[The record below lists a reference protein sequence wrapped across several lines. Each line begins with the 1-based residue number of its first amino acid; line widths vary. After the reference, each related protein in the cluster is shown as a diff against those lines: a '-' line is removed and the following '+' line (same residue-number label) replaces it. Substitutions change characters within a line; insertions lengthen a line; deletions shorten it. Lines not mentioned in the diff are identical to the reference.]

1 MRPRTRMMKPVLV
14 IENDRA
20 AMERTLRQRAGEL
33 AIAIARRL
41 LQRLPASAATAA
53 LLETVT
59 STIAELP
66 VDERHRLAA
75 GGGAVDVITAEQLD
89 ERQQTICRDLF
100 GQAFGAAPKLT
111 FRTDPALIAGVELHT
126 EQMLI
131 RNNWQADLE
140 RISNELRQDE
150 QHVAGPEHLA

>member
-33 AIAIARRL
+33 AIVIARRL
-41 LQRLPASAATAA
+41 LQRLPANAATAA

-75 GGGAVDVITAEQLD
+75 GGGAVDVITAEKLD

-100 GQAFGAAPKLT
+100 GKVFGAAPKLA

-140 RISNELRQDE
+140 RIANELRQDE